1 MRKLLLILLCL
12 PLLFASCSKDDK
24 GGAAPLPTATPQS
37 VYSVLDISNSPGI
50 SDYTFYATSDITNL
64 QVLNGSFSYT
74 SDTKVYTVF
83 PTGTSFPYTI
93 QLQLMT
99 SNPIVGC
106 ADIEIRT
113 YHNTNLINIENFQIG
128 YTQITPQQIFCDN
141 LVAQN
146 HFSKQIAII
155 AD

>member
-1 MRKLLLILLCL
+1 MKKYYILLLCL

-24 GGAAPLPTATPQS
+24 GGATPVPSSTPQS
-37 VYSVLDISNSPGI
+37 VYSVIDISNSPGI
-50 SDYTFYATSDITNL
+50 NDYVFTAPGDGTVIQAPS
-64 QVLNGSFSYT
+64 GSFSYT
-74 SDTKVYTVF
+74 SDPYEISYISGAIFHYTL
-83 PTGTSFPYTI
+83 SFQMI
-93 QLQLMT
+93 T

-106 ADIEIRT
+106 SDIEIRT
-113 YHNTNLINIENFQIG
+113 YHNTNLINTENFQIG
-128 YTQITPQQIFCDN
+128 YTQITPQQIFCDH